1 MPMTRVLI
9 TEPVSTKQEFFEA
22 LGAIRQAAGAPAPRN
37 LDAMVDFLRE
47 HDVHYIFC
55 ADWQLGE
62 EDTQVIAQIL
72 SNEEILFRL

>member
-9 TEPVSTKQEFFEA
+9 TEPVTTRAEFFEA
-22 LGAIRQAAGAPAPRN
+22 LGQIRQAADHPAPKN

-55 ADWQLGE
+55 SDWQLGE
-62 EDTQVIAQIL
+62 EDTRIITRIL
-72 SNEEILFRL
+72 SDEKILFSL